1 MKSHFIFGHSLRYF
15 VHDNIIDDDDDDD
28 DDDDEIF
35 CFRSKKCFFGEVHN
49 FIILT

>member
-28 DDDDEIF
+28 DDDEIF
-35 CFRSKKCFFGEVHN
+35 CFRSKKFFFGEVQN